1 MTTKAKKVTAKE
13 LDEQIGYGKE
23 LDTKAILSK
32 VKKTSKNVGRPVS
45 EIKKVR
51 KPLPPADK
59 VRELTQKR
67 TKKVEKSKE
76 PAKQINKVRVEMT
89 PDGKLIVWAS
99 SKVEGYL
106 KAVWKSYTFD
116 NIDDALNLAKQF
128 ITQMD
133 IKKVA

>member
-23 LDTKAILSK
+23 IDTKAILSK

-89 PDGKLIVWAS
+89 PDGELIVWAS